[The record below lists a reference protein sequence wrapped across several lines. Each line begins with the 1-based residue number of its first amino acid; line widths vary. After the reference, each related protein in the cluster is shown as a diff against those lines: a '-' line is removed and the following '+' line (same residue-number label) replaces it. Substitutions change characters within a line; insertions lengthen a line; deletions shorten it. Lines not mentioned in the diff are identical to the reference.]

1 MFPSAV
7 WRPSEHPLSLQ
18 AHGPAGVWLTR
29 LWDPLAPTSCLPLTR
44 TEGAKQLLPPQSHQL
59 NPLASTEA
67 GSRAGHAAPGALRRG
82 PGQGAGRGHNSA
94 GGGRLGAGR
103 VRSWKGSHV
112 HRAGGAEKRSSAKP
126 QALLEGNRVGTGPT
140 DRQCVPR
147 KPPRPNGRDRLSTG
161 PQETP
166 PRPACW
172 PAP

>member
-1 MFPSAV
+1 MRCGGQVNTRSAC
-7 WRPSEHPLSLQ
+7 RPT
-18 AHGPAGVWLTR
+18 GPPECGSRGSGTPWPPRHAYRSPELRGR
-29 LWDPLAPTSCLPLTR
+29 SSFSH
-44 TEGAKQLLPPQSHQL
+44 PQSHQL